1 MFGKTKK
8 KVLVACCSNRNP
20 EWPTVLA
27 IQDAMRHTA
36 KNGAD
41 LVFKPRVGE
50 SLICRARQN
59 DLVEFIQRGFDAIV
73 WFDDDVVIP
82 NTAISDLLQA
92 DRDIVAGVYRLK
104 QDEPAA
110 AVRLPLEGDGPDWN
124 RVLHEGLLT
133 RATYV
138 STGCFMVKREVIQGM
153 IEAHPK
159 QKYHR
164 NVKGDEAWALFQPYV
179 YKDEYL
185 SEDWAFCQRAL
196 DAGFE
201 VWVHG
206 GVKCDHWGKRVFRF
220 GEM

>member
-1 MFGKTKK
+1 MLFRKK
-8 KVLVACCSNRNP
+8 KILVACCSNRNP

-36 KNGAD
+36 KAGHD

-59 DLVEFIQRGFDAIV
+59 DLVVLMQRSFDRII
-73 WFDDDVVIP
+73 WIDDDVVIP
-82 NTAISDLLQA
+82 SNAITELLNA
-92 DRDIVAGVYRLK
+92 DKDIVAGVYRIK

-110 AVRLPLEGDGPDWN
+110 AVRLPPDGPEWN
-124 RVLHEGLLT
+124 KVLYDGLLT
-133 RATYV
+133 KALYV
-138 STGCFMVKREVIQGM
+138 STGCFMVKREVVQCM
-153 IEAHPK
+153 IEKFPG
-159 QKYHR
+159 QKYYR
-164 NVKGDEAWALFQPYV
+164 NVSADEAWALFQPYV
-179 YKDEYL
+179 YEKEYL

-196 DAGFE
+196 DAGLE